1 MASDDLLCENA
12 SCSLSGRAAPAHAD
26 EPMMLPPAPAGILR
40 DPASILTALHSEEQE
55 LFSTLRSRFCALSE
69 LIISEFLIYFLK
81 SI

>member
-1 MASDDLLCENA
+1 
-12 SCSLSGRAAPAHAD
+12 
-26 EPMMLPPAPAGILR
+26 MMLPPAPAGILR